1 MSLHHP
7 PVGEVLRLGS
17 APGAGAAGWPED
29 GGEMP
34 WFLSLA
40 PLLGETCATD
50 TGKKQRFVQ
59 RALLLIKL
67 GDQKYRLFSLGIMK

>member
-7 PVGEVLRLGS
+7 PVGEVLGLGS

-40 PLLGETCATD
+40 PLLGEACVTD
-50 TGKKQRFVQ
+50 TGEKQRFVQ

>member
-7 PVGEVLRLGS
+7 PVGEVLGLGS

-40 PLLGETCATD
+40 PLLGEACVTD

-59 RALLLIKL
+59 RALLLIKV
-67 GDQKYRLFSLGIMK
+67 GDQKYRLFSVGIMK